1 MEQEFHFIWLNWPFR
16 KNKTL
21 SPSTFS
27 FDWRQH
33 IQLCSYM
40 ATWQSWNQYY
50 TERITLIARECVEF
64 ILVLSGLVWN
74 IVCHPV
80 WINQGLIRS
89 RAKITS
95 HVWLARIVS
104 AGYSRIRQKLTS
116 TTHLKPLNAKDDDKG
131 SNALEEEA
139 FNWTETIYGST
150 WICHRSLCTRFFK
163 SCPPH
168 KLLLLWLFM
177 ICGPDPTNF
186 KSWIY

>member
-1 MEQEFHFIWLNWPFR
+1 MKSDEQAFCIAADRL
-16 KNKTL
+16 TL
-21 SPSTFS
+21 
-27 FDWRQH
+27 
-33 IQLCSYM
+33 LY
-40 ATWQSWNQYY
+40 
-50 TERITLIARECVEF
+50 E
-64 ILVLSGLVWN
+64 ILSVKL
-74 IVCHPV
+74 V
-80 WINQGLIRS
+80 WINQSLIRS

-95 HVWLARIVS
+95 HVWLARMVS
-104 AGYSRIRQKLTS
+104 KYWLFKDPPKADKHDSS
-116 TTHLKPLNAKDDDKG
+116 EKPLKCQDDDKG
-131 SNALEEEA
+131 SKRWSWEA